1 MNAKQ
6 CATLCEVFKTP
17 SSQNISYLQV
27 ITLLTA
33 LGAQTKLT
41 KSGVIVKF
49 VGGTVWSTHRPHPQP
64 QMDKAAINML
74 QKALFAVDL
83 IPTKLG
89 CICKN

>member
-6 CATLCEVFKTP
+6 CATLCEIFKTP

-49 VGGTVWSTHRPHPQP
+49 VGG
-64 QMDKAAINML
+64 
-74 QKALFAVDL
+74 AV
-83 IPTKLG
+83 
-89 CICKN
+89 

>member
-6 CATLCEVFKTP
+6 CATLCEVFKNP

-27 ITLLTA
+27 ITLLTV

-49 VGGTVWSTHRPHPQP
+49 VGGIVWSTHRPHPQP
-64 QMDKAAINML
+64 QMDKAAVNLL